1 MSGRVLLVDSD
12 IFAILAAAE
21 LLQELAAAL
30 AIKPA
35 DLRRLPALP
44 HQLRKGR
51 SLQRRL
57 TEEQRQRAIAL
68 AEAITPLNDRPCD
81 DSLIEQLSVENIDPG
96 EALLFATLCE
106 QSAWL
111 LTTGDRR
118 SLIALGSDVRCETV
132 RARLAGRILALE
144 SALVLIVRRLGA
156 AETGRRLLPLCKAHH
171 TLDILFGH
179 KTTFDDVETFRQLDS
194 YLRDLQQHVGTDLL
208 FPLD

>member
-1 MSGRVLLVDSD
+1 MSGRVLLIDSD
-12 IFAILAAAE
+12 IFAILAAAD
-21 LLQELAAAL
+21 LLQELALVL
-30 AIKPA
+30 AIESA

-51 SLQRRL
+51 SFQRKF
-57 TEEQRQRAIAL
+57 TEEQRQLAL
-68 AEAITPLNDRPCD
+68 AAAEAVAPLTDRPSD
-81 DSLIEQLSVENIDPG
+81 NSLIEQLSIENIDPG

-118 SLIALGSDVRCETV
+118 SLIALGSDVRCKTA
-132 RARLAGRILALE
+132 RTRLAGRILALE
-144 SALVLIVRRLGA
+144 SALALLVRRLGA
-156 AETGRRLLPLCKAHH
+156 AETGRRLLLLCKAHH

-179 KTTFDDVETFRQLDS
+179 KTKFDDAETFRQLDS